1 MNKMIYNVTV
11 SVDEPVHE
19 DWLHWMKTVHVP
31 DVMATGFFTSS
42 KVCRVLAHEEGGV
55 TYAIQYVVKN
65 RQAYDEYQALH
76 APQLQAQHA
85 ERFGA
90 HTAAFRTL
98 LEILH
103 EEEQ

>member
-1 MNKMIYNVTV
+1 MIMYNVTV
-11 SVDEPVHE
+11 MVEESLSN
-19 DWLHWMKTVHVP
+19 DWLDWMNQTHIP

-90 HTAAFRTL
+90 QTAAFRTL